1 MSVSNQTMSIVPSA
15 YYGRGPPLLPD
26 MELATGG
33 VDSLSGSFL
42 CVAGIHRACNSCT
55 AVLLVHDV
63 DLVIG
68 PDSTFFTDSSTVE
81 AFGY

>member
-1 MSVSNQTMSIVPSA
+1 M
-15 YYGRGPPLLPD
+15 PD
-26 MELATGG
+26 MNLATGG

-42 CVAGIHRACNSCT
+42 YVAGIHRACNSCT